1 MQSQTAI
8 RNGAQIY
15 LWLVPLLTAALGFG
29 VGHIS
34 YRLYVPIWLLNI
46 CLMAIAAWLLGGR
59 SLGRADGSVQHLAAA
74 ALLLVVPWMLFSIFF
89 GMGPL
94 PGTAAAWASMVV
106 EQQVRYALLIVGGV
120 LATLGFGL
128 LRECAK
134 DAGEKIYSQ
143 LGFTAIL
150 IAVPL
155 FILNMVFW
163 GSYLGEAFTLFSKL
177 PPGQR
182 PDWYLP
188 VRAEFGLVSTV
199 EVGLTYMATAAFATS
214 LQAAGWIQPTAC
226 RVYQGLSLLGLLLAA
241 LPPGLPEPLATAGYL
256 VCVPAIP
263 FIMPYVMGVNLLQRA
278 GR

>member
-1 MQSQTAI
+1 MQSRTAI
-8 RNGAQIY
+8 RNSAQIY
-15 LWLVPLLTAALGFG
+15 LWLVPLLTAVLGFG

-34 YRLYVPIWLLNI
+34 YRLYVPIWLLNV
-46 CLMAIAAWLLGGR
+46 CVMAAAAWLLGGHTI
-59 SLGRADGSVQHLAAA
+59 GRAEGGVQQLAAA
-74 ALLLVVPWMLFSIFF
+74 ALLLVVPWGLFSIFF
-89 GMGPL
+89 GMGP
-94 PGTAAAWASMVV
+94 PPATAAAWATSVV

-128 LRECAK
+128 LRECIK

-143 LGFTAIL
+143 LGFTAML
-150 IAVPL
+150 IAAPL

-163 GSYLGEAFTLFSKL
+163 GSYLGEAFTLFAKL
-177 PPGQR
+177 APGQR

-199 EVGLTYMATAAFATS
+199 EVALTYAATVAFATS

-226 RVYQGLSLLGLLLAA
+226 RVYQGVSLLGLLLAA
-241 LPPGLPEPLATAGYL
+241 LPAGLPEPLATLGYL

-263 FIMPYVMGVNLLQRA
+263 FIMPYVMGVNLLQRV

>member
-1 MQSQTAI
+1 MQSRTAI
-8 RNGAQIY
+8 RNSAQIY

-29 VGHIS
+29 AGHIS
-34 YRLYVPIWLLNI
+34 YRLYVPIWLLNV
-46 CLMAIAAWLLGGR
+46 CVMAAAVWLLGGHAR
-59 SLGRADGSVQHLAAA
+59 GRAEGGVPHLGAA
-74 ALLLVVPWMLFSIFF
+74 ALLLVVPWGLFSIFF
-89 GMGPL
+89 GMGP
-94 PGTAAAWASMVV
+94 PPATAAVWAASVV
-106 EQQVRYALLIVGGV
+106 EQQVRYGLLIVGGV

-143 LGFTAIL
+143 LGFTMML
-150 IAVPL
+150 IAAPL

-163 GSYLGEAFTLFSKL
+163 GSYLGEAFTLFAKL
-177 PPGQR
+177 PAGQR

-199 EVGLTYMATAAFATS
+199 EVGLTYVATAAFATS
-214 LQAAGWIQPTAC
+214 LRAAGWIPPTAG
-226 RVYQGLSLLGLLLAA
+226 RVYQGLNLLGLILAT
-241 LPPGLPEPLATAGYL
+241 LPPGLPEPLATFGYL

-263 FIMPYVMGVNLLQRA
+263 FIMPYVMGVNLLQRV

>member
-1 MQSQTAI
+1 MQSRTAI

-34 YRLYVPIWLLNI
+34 YRLYVPIWLLNV
-46 CLMAIAAWLLGGR
+46 CVMAAAAWLLGGHTM
-59 SLGRADGSVQHLAAA
+59 GRADGGVQHLAAA
-74 ALLLVVPWMLFSIFF
+74 ALLLLVPWVLFSIFF
-89 GMGPL
+89 GMGP
-94 PGTAAAWASMVV
+94 PPATAAAWAALVV

-128 LRECAK
+128 LRECIK

-143 LGFTAIL
+143 LGFTAML

-163 GSYLGEAFTLFSKL
+163 GSYLGEVSTVFAKL
-177 PPGQR
+177 APGQR

-199 EVGLTYMATAAFATS
+199 EVGLTYVATAAFATS
-214 LQAAGWIQPTAC
+214 LRAAGWISPTAC

-241 LPPGLPEPLATAGYL
+241 LPPGLPEPLATLGFL

-263 FIMPYVMGVNLLQRA
+263 FIMPYVIGVNLLQRV